1 MEEKEPIGFL
11 FNSIPYYT
19 QDNLNN
25 VIDNMSQ
32 EQVVFFVTQ
41 ALQYSFSQGSFNML
55 ESEIVSK
62 SIRKL
67 NTIE

>member
-1 MEEKEPIGFL
+1 
-11 FNSIPYYT
+11 
-19 QDNLNN
+19 
-25 VIDNMSQ
+25 
-32 EQVVFFVTQ
+32 VFFVTQ